1 MATKTRPTGQV
12 LTADA
17 DVDSPS
23 FFFYRSDVAG
33 GSVPRVAVH
42 IPAPDGGVV
51 ETLDVAM
58 SAITSLNGARKLA
71 LRDALRDIYA
81 EVLTLKGYA

>member
-33 GSVPRVAVH
+33 GSAPRVVVH
-42 IPAPDGGVV
+42 IREPDGGIS
-51 ETLDVAM
+51 ESLDVPM

-81 EVLTLKGYA
+81 EVLTLKGYT

>member
-17 DVDSPS
+17 DPDAPALR
-23 FFFYRSDVAG
+23 FYRSDAASG
-33 GSVPRVAVH
+33 GAPRVEVH
-42 IPAPDGGVV
+42 IPAPDGGLA
-51 ETLDVAM
+51 ESLDVPM
-58 SAITSLNGARKLA
+58 SAITSLSGARKIA

-81 EVLTLKGYA
+81 EVLALKGYT

>member
-17 DVDSPS
+17 DPD
-23 FFFYRSDVAG
+23 AG
-33 GSVPRVAVH
+33 GIRFYPADAAGGGVPRVVVH
-42 IPAPDGGVV
+42 IPAPDGSTI
-51 ETLDVAM
+51 ETHDVPM
-58 SAITSLNGARKLA
+58 SAITSLNGARKIA